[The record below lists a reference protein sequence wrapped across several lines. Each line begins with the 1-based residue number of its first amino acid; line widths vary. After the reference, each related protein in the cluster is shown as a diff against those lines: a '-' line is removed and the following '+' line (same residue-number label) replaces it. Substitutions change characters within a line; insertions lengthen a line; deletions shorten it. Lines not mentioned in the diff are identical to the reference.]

1 MKGNEKDW
9 WDSSPEE
16 DEWVWFEE
24 GDEEDRPKKSLKL
37 KTYAVQ
43 FHQTDKI
50 TSVEIDGVSERDAI
64 KQLTE
69 EFGVEKLEGLF
80 KIISVIEVDYDE

>member
-1 MKGNEKDW
+1 MNGNEKDW
-9 WDSSPEE
+9 WDSSLED
-16 DEWVWFEE
+16 DEWVWFD
-24 GDEEDRPKKSLKL
+24 GSEDGTKSSLKI

-43 FHQTDKI
+43 FKTDKGMK
-50 TSVEIDGVSERDAI
+50 SVEIDGISEKDAI

-69 EFGVEKLEGLF
+69 ELGAEMSEGSF